1 MRQGVLAM
9 PSAKV
14 PNLHPILKMSI
25 ELHPSALHG
34 CDEDYS
40 IAEGGGGGVDVSGVD
55 PDSLSACPLCGASLN
70 IMEKSMR
77 SHVFYQCNGRCPLL
91 KETIKGLQDLANV
104 SDGWNLVVLHQDLK
118 RKEY

>member
-1 MRQGVLAM
+1 
-9 PSAKV
+9 
-14 PNLHPILKMSI
+14 MSI

-40 IAEGGGGGVDVSGVD
+40 IADGGGGVDVSGVN

-104 SDGWNLVVLHQDLK
+104 SDKMESLCGA
-118 RKEY
+118 

>member
-1 MRQGVLAM
+1 MYVLAVT
-9 PSAKV
+9 STEV
-14 PNLHPILKMSI
+14 PKSNILNVI
-25 ELHPSALHG
+25 EFHPSALHG

-40 IAEGGGGGVDVSGVD
+40 IANDSVDVSGVD

-104 SDGWNLVVLHQDLK
+104 SD
-118 RKEY
+118 